1 MVLLA
6 GPGPE
11 GGGARRVSPQPS
23 LPRDTQASEDPADY
37 EEYEDFSHLPDARS
51 IASDDSFYPLGGEE
65 EHGAGSAESV
75 PEGVPEAVTLL
86 RAACANDVGL
96 LRALV
101 RQGPRVEEVRETDR
115 NGRVSWPPRRV
126 RVPSVLPTVPRA
138 ALAAMNLS
146 RSRGDFAAAKSA
158 FSSPPGGAARVE
170 RWLARSSRTRV
181 GGEFALPEVT
191 TPRRNHPVPLPLGV
205 SRPPG
210 PPVPERRLGSLSPGL
225 SDWAPRTRT
234 LPCLQGTPTAPGPV
248 VTSVPCN
255 PRASSLPLLGA
266 DRLLPATAFRSPFAF
281 LPPLPPPRC
290 GRGLARLPAGVASDS
305 AACTVTAV
313 SRCHAGSAAA
323 GQVRASEERASTGW
337 GRRPGTHES

>member
-205 SRPPG
+205 SRP
-210 PPVPERRLGSLSPGL
+210 RDLQ
-225 SDWAPRTRT
+225 
-234 LPCLQGTPTAPGPV
+234 CLNAGWGA
-248 VTSVPCN
+248 CR
-255 PRASSLPLLGA
+255 RASQTGPLGLA
-266 DRLLPATAFRSPFAF
+266 PFLACRV
-281 LPPLPPPRC
+281 PLPPRAQSSPRS
-290 GRGLARLPAGVASDS
+290 LATPVLLPSRCWERIASSRPPLFGVPSRSCHRSLRPAAAGDSHGYRPAWPATRLPARS
-305 AACTVTAV
+305 
-313 SRCHAGSAAA
+313 
-323 GQVRASEERASTGW
+323 
-337 GRRPGTHES
+337 PP